1 MDKLV
6 YKDGEYLKVLRGKFL
21 SEDDFFL
28 EFGCDDSVYRINK
41 KDIVSIRKDKEGAE
55 NGRSK

>member
-6 YKDGEYLKVLRGKFL
+6 YKDGEYLKVLRGRHL

-28 EFGCDDSVYRINK
+28 EFECDNSIYRINK
-41 KDIVSIRKDKEGAE
+41 KDVVSIRKDKEGGK
-55 NGRSK
+55 NDK